1 MILLCMKFFPV
12 QNKLQVAERDL
23 KQYETVS
30 KMGLL
35 SNGESSFETDS
46 ITHLG
51 ISRRHS
57 LSGRTERGIDSS
69 KDSTRRSTKSQR
81 DRDDLNMQLRDELH
95 RALQVKL
102 YLHF

>member
-1 MILLCMKFFPV
+1 M
-12 QNKLQVAERDL
+12 QSKLKASERDL

-57 LSGRTERGIDSS
+57 LGARTERGRDCS
-69 KDSTRRSTKSQR
+69 KDDTRQSSKSQR
-81 DRDDLNMQLRDELH
+81 DRDDLNIQLRNELH
-95 RALQVKL
+95 RALQVQ
-102 YLHF
+102 